1 MSVEQYCVAATV
13 LGAAVAIVGLGTTL
27 RLVQGIVD
35 REWRRLRYKVDQIV
49 AEMDSADSPKP
60 SHQMCQFLVVGED
73 RRFHHHPGVD
83 PIALGRAVWKTFYC
97 GQRQG
102 ASTIAMQFVRTLTE
116 RYECTYR
123 RKLLEMILAVRV
135 TQHIGRA
142 RLPALYLWIA
152 YYGWQMRGFSQVC
165 LRVRIDPHTSGA
177 GDSALLVARLK
188 YPETRSVSREQER
201 RIQRRADHLTS
212 LRTSSKNNR
221 LWSQLAFWFNVT
233 CWNWQAEVESR
244 HGQRSSNYGLRG
256 MFVTDSK
263 STGQSTIPSGL

>member
-1 MSVEQYCVAATV
+1 MGKSV

-102 ASTIAMQFVRTLTE
+102 ASTIAMQFVRTLTG

-135 TQHIGRA
+135 THHIGRA

-152 YYGWQMRGFSQVC
+152 YYGWQMRGFRQAC

-177 GDSALLVARLK
+177 AESALLVARLK
-188 YPETRSVSREQER
+188 YPETRSVSRKQER

-212 LRTSSKNNR
+212 FRTSSKNNR
-221 LWSQLAFWFNVT
+221 LWSQLAFWINVT